1 MNPDAE
7 KLLADVM
14 VENAPADF
22 HEAMLGGALRE
33 ARHRRHRRQVL
44 RIAPVLVLVGLIGGL
59 LHRPANRLPA
69 IKETARVESP
79 YQLVHTEPLAAQQ
92 IVTTHELAAPYATA
106 VPDAVNLVQTTA
118 TSGPYN
124 VIGDDELLG
133 IVRERPAMLV
143 RMDEHSE
150 RLVFLN
156 AADARG
162 FPVN

>member
-14 VENAPADF
+14 VENAPVDF
-22 HEAMLGGALRE
+22 REAMLGGALRE

-44 RIAPVLVLVGLIGGL
+44 RVAPVLVLVGLIGSL
-59 LHRPANRLPA
+59 LHRPGNDRSAS
-69 IKETARVESP
+69 KDVARVESP
-79 YQLVHTEPLAAQQ
+79 YRLVLTEPLTAQQ
-92 IVTTHELAAPYATA
+92 IVTSEELAVPYVSAI
-106 VPDAVNLVQTTA
+106 PDAVNLVQTTA

-124 VIGDDELLG
+124 VINDDELLG
-133 IVRERPAMLV
+133 IVHKRPAMLV
-143 RMDEHSE
+143 RMDNHSE
-150 RLVFLN
+150 RLVFLS